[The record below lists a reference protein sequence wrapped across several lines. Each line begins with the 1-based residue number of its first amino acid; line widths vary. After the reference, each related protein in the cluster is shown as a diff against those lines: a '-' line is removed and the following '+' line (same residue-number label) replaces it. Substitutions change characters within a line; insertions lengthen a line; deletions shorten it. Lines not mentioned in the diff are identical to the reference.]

1 MTPDRRLAYGSIDP
15 YLVWTV
21 IQQDLGPLQ
30 KTALG
35 LLKGLR
41 WVCSKNS

>member
-21 IQQDLGPLQ
+21 IQQDLSPLQ
-30 KTALG
+30 QTASG
-35 LLKGLR
+35 LLKEFE
-41 WVCSKNS
+41 K